1 MNILLIGG
9 RGFIGSALNVKLSQ
23 NHNVDVLDL
32 VDGYDICSVN
42 SNSWMGTFPRRCYD
56 VVIFLAAA
64 PNLRSTLKDPYA
76 ASRTATL
83 GLQDA
88 IEWYSHSHFVYIS
101 SSMVYGNWTGE
112 KMSRHDTCSPV
123 DLYGRLKLVS
133 EELVKQLH
141 PDWNIIRPSAVYG
154 PGDKLDRVI
163 PKWISRARRGEQ
175 LVVNGSH
182 TVLDL
187 TYIDDLVS
195 GIELS
200 LTKGGTGQIWNMT
213 RGEAVKLVDVA
224 EFIVEYTGMG
234 SVQVIEDTL
243 GYPSR
248 GALDIEDTRKYL
260 GYDPRTHWIQGVSN
274 TIDNFEDEK

>member
-9 RGFIGSALNVKLSQ
+9 RGFIGSALDRHLSQ
-23 NHNVDVLDL
+23 HHSVDVLDL
-32 VDGYDICSVN
+32 VDGYDINSVD
-42 SNSWMGTFPRRCYD
+42 SWQDKFHRDKYD
-56 VVIFLAAA
+56 VVVFLAGA
-64 PNLRSTLKDPYA
+64 PNLRSALTNPRQA
-76 ASRTATL
+76 CMTATV
-83 GLQDA
+83 GLQNA
-88 IEWYSHSHFVYIS
+88 LEWYFHSHFVYIS

-154 PGDKLDRVI
+154 PGDCQDRVI
-163 PKWISRARRGEQ
+163 PKWITQAQRGEQ
-175 LVVNGSH
+175 LMVLGAD

-195 GIELS
+195 GIELC
-200 LTKGGTGQIWNMT
+200 LTRGGTGQIWNIT
-213 RGEAVKLVDVA
+213 RGEAARLADVA
-224 EFIVEYTGMG
+224 EFITERVG
-234 SVQVIEDTL
+234 SGSLIVTEGTA
-243 GYPSR
+243 GYPRR

-260 GYDPRTHWIQGVSN
+260 GYNPTTHWIQGVTK
-274 TIDNFEDEK
+274 TIDYMENCR